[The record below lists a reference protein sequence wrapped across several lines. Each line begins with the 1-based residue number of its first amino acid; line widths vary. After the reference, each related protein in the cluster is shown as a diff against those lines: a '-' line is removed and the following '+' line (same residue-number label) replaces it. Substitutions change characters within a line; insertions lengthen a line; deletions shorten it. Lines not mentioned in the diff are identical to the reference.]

1 MTEYL
6 EIKDEEIIYHV
17 YNLNWLLPENIQQ
30 RSMETLNQLS
40 PDKVDL
46 VIPKYNQNCWHN
58 AVSVLKQIGY
68 PRNKKALPKLARL
81 LQDRNWPGSLEA
93 IEIFRDLGKKIS
105 VSYIERECEKA
116 LKEKDY
122 CWLEHLEYACD
133 SLNIGKEDFNKLASF
148 EQMLELEEN

>member
-6 EIKDEEIIYHV
+6 EIEDEEIIYHV

-105 VSYIERECEKA
+105 VSYIERECEEA

-122 CWLEHLEYACD
+122 CWLEHLEYASD

-148 EQMLELEEN
+148 E